1 MVFVTLYELIAILA
15 SSLLFM
21 AIGQSAGH
29 SGGMAIAAS
38 TLAIVWNLT
47 FNHLFEQW
55 ESRQSVKGRSVLRRV
70 VHALGFEGGLA
81 MVLIPLMAWWFGVTL
96 WEATVMEAGLLVF
109 FLVYT
114 YVFNWC
120 FDHVFGLPASASA
133 SAAVAP
139 RSGRAGLQQLTG
151 HGGGGRAGLHA
162 EFLEDVL
169 QVLVDRARAHAQDVG
184 DVAVGLALAQP

>member
-1 MVFVTLYELIAILA
+1 MYKRQHKKGLQGPKRKVVFVTLYELIAIAA

-55 ESRQSVKGRSVLRRV
+55 EARQSVKGRSVMRRV

-139 RSGRAGLQQLTG
+139 R
-151 HGGGGRAGLHA
+151 
-162 EFLEDVL
+162 
-169 QVLVDRARAHAQDVG
+169 AQG
-184 DVAVGLALAQP
+184 EPACSN

>member
-1 MVFVTLYELIAILA
+1 MTLQTQKKGLQGPKRKVVFVTLYELIAILA

-133 SAAVAP
+133 CAAVAP
-139 RSGRAGLQQLTG
+139 R
-151 HGGGGRAGLHA
+151 
-162 EFLEDVL
+162 
-169 QVLVDRARAHAQDVG
+169 AQG
-184 DVAVGLALAQP
+184 EPACSS

>member
-1 MVFVTLYELIAILA
+1 MTLQTQKKGLQGPKRKVVFVTLYELIAILA

-21 AIGQSAGH
+21 AIGQSAGQ

-81 MVLIPLMAWWFGVTL
+81 RVLIPLMAWWFGVTL

-120 FDHVFGLPASASA
+120 FDPVFGLPASASA

-139 RSGRAGLQQLTG
+139 R
-151 HGGGGRAGLHA
+151 
-162 EFLEDVL
+162 
-169 QVLVDRARAHAQDVG
+169 AQG
-184 DVAVGLALAQP
+184 EPACSS

>member
-1 MVFVTLYELIAILA
+1 MVFVTLYELIAIAA

-55 ESRQSVKGRSVLRRV
+55 EARQSVKGRSVMRRV

-139 RSGRAGLQQLTG
+139 R
-151 HGGGGRAGLHA
+151 
-162 EFLEDVL
+162 
-169 QVLVDRARAHAQDVG
+169 AQG
-184 DVAVGLALAQP
+184 EPACSN

>member
-1 MVFVTLYELIAILA
+1 MTVHTTKKGLQGPKRRVVFVTLYEIIAILA

-47 FNHLFEQW
+47 FNHLFERW
-55 ESRQSVKGRSVLRRV
+55 EARQSVKGRSVLRRV

-81 MVLIPLMAWWFGVTL
+81 LVLIPLMAWWFGVSL

-114 YVFNWC
+114 YAFNWC
-120 FDHVFGLPASASA
+120 FDHVFGLPASAAGPAAQGGQAVQGA
-133 SAAVAP
+133 SA
-139 RSGRAGLQQLTG
+139 
-151 HGGGGRAGLHA
+151 
-162 EFLEDVL
+162 
-169 QVLVDRARAHAQDVG
+169 
-184 DVAVGLALAQP
+184 

>member
-1 MVFVTLYELIAILA
+1 MARFNLQGVQRKIVYVSLYELIAIAA

-139 RSGRAGLQQLTG
+139 R
-151 HGGGGRAGLHA
+151 
-162 EFLEDVL
+162 
-169 QVLVDRARAHAQDVG
+169 AQG
-184 DVAVGLALAQP
+184 EPACSS

>member
-1 MVFVTLYELIAILA
+1 MYKRQPKRKVVFVTLYELIAIAA

-55 ESRQSVKGRSVLRRV
+55 EARQSVKGRSVMRRV

-139 RSGRAGLQQLTG
+139 R
-151 HGGGGRAGLHA
+151 
-162 EFLEDVL
+162 
-169 QVLVDRARAHAQDVG
+169 AQG
-184 DVAVGLALAQP
+184 EPACSN